1 VSADWI
7 FWGGLAALFL
17 LLIFVKGLRDL
28 LTMLVRAGWELG
40 RLIGLMAYHS
50 LKLIKISLVFTIQSF
65 SIIRRDA
72 ERRDAEKDVKTGVS
86 KKRRPLRR

>member
-1 VSADWI
+1 M
-7 FWGGLAALFL
+7 

-50 LKLIKISLVFTIQSF
+50 LKSSRFPWCSPSNPLASSDGMRSGGTPK
-65 SIIRRDA
+65 
-72 ERRDAEKDVKTGVS
+72 KT
-86 KKRRPLRR
+86 